1 MAGSYP
7 TMGLARSSTS
17 PPDWRSVR
25 FLACAHL
32 PLDFNRKN
40 RVGRAFRTKLRE
52 VADKPDPHSYDA
64 LLEFVDI
71 DVHVPVLDLP
81 EYGTRST
88 SAKVSRA
95 AIQGSFQ
102 LARRDY
108 VNVFR
113 DLIAELECESYLHA
127 FLDFQEMNLCD
138 F

>member
-1 MAGSYP
+1 ME
-7 TMGLARSSTS
+7 LFVSSQLVLST
-17 PPDWRSVR
+17 

-32 PLDFNRKN
+32 TLDFNWTT

-88 SAKVSRA
+88 SSKVSRA

-108 VNVFR
+108 ANVFR
-113 DLIAELECESYLHA
+113 DLIAELECE
-127 FLDFQEMNLCD
+127 FLFTMT
-138 F
+138 FTFRM

>member
-1 MAGSYP
+1 MAGSHP

-17 PPDWRSVR
+17 PPDRRSVR

-32 PLDFNRKN
+32 TLDSNLWH

-52 VADKPDPHSYDA
+52 VADKSDPQYYDA

-108 VNVFR
+108 ANVFR
-113 DLIAELECESYLHA
+113 DLITELECE
-127 FLDFQEMNLCD
+127 FLFTMT
-138 F
+138 FTFRM